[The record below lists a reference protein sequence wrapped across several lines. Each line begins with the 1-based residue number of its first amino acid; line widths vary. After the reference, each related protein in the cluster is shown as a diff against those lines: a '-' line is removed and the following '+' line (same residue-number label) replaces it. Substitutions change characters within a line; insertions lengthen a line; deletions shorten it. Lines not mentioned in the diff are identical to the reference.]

1 MTTAIHDAQTTFLVV
16 DDDDYSQDLARL
28 TLGKLGFTKVEV
40 ATNGRFGLRALDAMP
55 KPPDF
60 VICDIFMPERDG
72 IEFVGELAK
81 RRYPGGVILIS
92 GGDAQMLAL
101 ARQIAVASGLNLRG
115 AFTKPL
121 QQEQLHQALSGE
133 VSA

>member
-1 MTTAIHDAQTTFLVV
+1 MTTEILETQSTVLVI
-16 DDDDYSQDLARL
+16 DDDDYSLDLARL
-28 TLGKLGFTKVEV
+28 TLGKLGFTKVQTAHDGSV
-40 ATNGRFGLRALDAMP
+40 GLRLLDEMP
-55 KPPDF
+55 EPPDF